1 MPHSMT
7 SSRKKTLLNAQTKF
21 YNDLYKLLQNDQK
34 KIRGFNT
41 MVQKLKSAD
50 PETVTAK
57 INAYMKKF
65 PELCNRIV
73 GFHPDGSIKL
83 RETEEEESPPLLQ
96 RLLIP
101 DTPPARF
108 TNDILLLVT
117 PLLPFPSLGRL
128 AQTCRWM
135 SAHITEEQVKRAL
148 ERAKERFGKVE
159 LVEEE
164 EVTSTGVVAGYRQ
177 PPVLRLFNT
186 NEEMIEVRRL
196 TEQSPVY
203 ILKTQEKGRVYIG
216 VSQKKPFAD
225 DDDGSIE
232 AISDVI
238 QHVKKTLQKEAK
250 KKGHQHHHP
259 TAWFL
264 FKETFHGI
272 RFGNPQHALSV
283 SFMVIRDDDD
293 SHAAAHCEVF
303 FEELLL

>member
-1 MPHSMT
+1 MSRIASS

-21 YNDLYKLLQNDQK
+21 YNDLHKLLQNDQK

-83 RETEEEESPPLLQ
+83 RETEEEESPVPLLLQ

-101 DTPPARF
+101 DTPPPARF
-108 TNDILLLVT
+108 TNDILLSVT

-135 SAHITEEQVKRAL
+135 SAHITEEQVERAL

-159 LVEEE
+159 LVEEQ
-164 EVTSTGVVAGYRQ
+164 EVTSYRQ
-177 PPVLRLFNT
+177 LLPPVLRLFNT

-196 TEQSPVY
+196 TEHSPVY
-203 ILKTQEKGRVYIG
+203 ILKTQERGRVYIG

-225 DDDGSIE
+225 DADGSIE

-250 KKGHQHHHP
+250 KKGHHQPP

-264 FKETFHGI
+264 FKETYHGI
-272 RFGNPQHALSV
+272 RFCNAQHALSV
-283 SFMVIRDDDD
+283 SFMVIRDGDN
-293 SHAAAHCEVF
+293 HAAHCEVF
-303 FEELLL
+303 FEELLML

>member
-1 MPHSMT
+1 
-7 SSRKKTLLNAQTKF
+7 
-21 YNDLYKLLQNDQK
+21 
-34 KIRGFNT
+34 

-50 PETVTAK
+50 PETATAK

-108 TNDILLLVT
+108 TNDILLSVT

-164 EVTSTGVVAGYRQ
+164 EVTSTGVVGVVAGYRQ

-225 DDDGSIE
+225 DDGSIE

-250 KKGHQHHHP
+250 KKGHRPPP

-264 FKETFHGI
+264 FKETYHGI
-272 RFGNPQHALSV
+272 RFCNTQHALSV
-283 SFMVIRDDDD
+283 SFMVIRDGDN
-293 SHAAAHCEVF
+293 HAAQCEVF
-303 FEELLL
+303 FEEMR